1 MVTAV
6 KFLQN
11 VKVVG
16 SPMETK
22 RNFLIKK
29 GLTEAEI
36 DAAFKKISH
45 MMISYPPP
53 PPPSNLH
60 HQMLPSNSLSGKIR
74 DFLNILLLLGGF
86 SYSIRYIWRVK

>member
-16 SPMETK
+16 SPLETK

-36 DAAFKKISH
+36 DAAFKKINH
-45 MMISYPPP
+45 LMISYPS
-53 PPPSNLH
+53 PPPSSLYY
-60 HQMLPSNSLSGKIR
+60 QMLPSNSISSKIR

-86 SYSIRYIWRVK
+86 SYSIRYIWRVKL